1 VFVELIE
8 SLRCPNAHEPS
19 ALVAS
24 ASRVVDRHILDGTLG
39 CPVCGAEFRIAD
51 GIARFAAMSHR
62 QERVEPNDEAA
73 MRLAAFLELTDARG
87 FALLC
92 GTWAGHAE
100 RLRRLVE
107 TPMVFVNAAAGAPG
121 DLAAAV
127 LEVADVLPLAPG
139 AARAAALDDALSMP
153 LIDSVV
159 RAVRP
164 GGRVFGPVRVAMPAG
179 VTEIARDA
187 HAWVAERA
195 SDAPTPIVRIGR
207 AKG

>member
-1 VFVELIE
+1 
-8 SLRCPNAHEPS
+8 
-19 ALVAS
+19 
-24 ASRVVDRHILDGTLG
+24 VDRHILDGTLG

-51 GIARFAAMSHR
+51 GVARFAATSHR
-62 QERVEPNDEAA
+62 QGHVEPSDETA
-73 MRLAAFLELTDARG
+73 MRLAAILELTDARG

-107 TPMVFVNAAAGAPG
+107 TPMVFVNAADGAPG

-127 LEVADVLPLAPG
+127 LEVADVLPMAPG
-139 AARAAALDDALSMP
+139 AARAAALDDALSMS
-153 LIDSVV
+153 LVESMV

-164 GGRVFGPVRVAMPAG
+164 GGRVFGPASVALPAG
-179 VTEIARDA
+179 VIEIARDA

-195 SDAPTPIVRIGR
+195 ADAPTPIVQLGR
-207 AKG
+207 AKS